1 MVINREILGGSKFG
15 NAFSAPKLGAGR
27 MAKGLM
33 AGRSLPPVPYKLGL
47 QLLLVSLE
55 LLSFG
60 LHQAFMR
67 LAPSSPSGVYK
78 EFHCLPCLVRLQS
91 TGLASNILELLVL
104 YGFLKFVWSVLYV
117 LWILLVLLAWFHLL
131 GEPKSRSFAQA
142 APSCPRFPAFS
153 GPTAAPRS
161 CPVDSRVDLSSPQP
175 RKLIQW
181 IDVGEKLH
189 KSMVNLESV
198 PGKTIHI
205 TCHIYICI
213 CICMYICVNI
223 YI

>member
-78 EFHCLPCLVRLQS
+78 EFHAVCHVLSVFNPPVWLAISKNCWFCMVFKNFLVSFVCFVDLVGLVGLISLVGGAKKPQLCTGS
-91 TGLASNILELLVL
+91 T
-104 YGFLKFVWSVLYV
+104 FLSSLSCF
-117 LWILLVLLAWFHLL
+117 F
-131 GEPKSRSFAQA
+131 RSD
-142 APSCPRFPAFS
+142 SCPS
-153 GPTAAPRS
+153 KLS
-161 CPVDSRVDLSSPQP
+161 CRL
-175 RKLIQW
+175 K
-181 IDVGEKLH
+181 G
-189 KSMVNLESV
+189 
-198 PGKTIHI
+198 
-205 TCHIYICI
+205 
-213 CICMYICVNI
+213 
-223 YI
+223 

>member
-67 LAPSSPSGVYK
+67 LAPSSPNGVYK
-78 EFHCLPCLVRLQS
+78 EFHAVCHVLSVFNPPVL
-91 TGLASNILELLVL
+91 LAISKNCWFCMVFLNLSGQFCGSCWSCWLDFTCWGSQKAAALHRQHLLVL
-104 YGFLKFVWSVLYV
+104 AFLLFQVRQLPLEAVLSTQG
-117 LWILLVLLAWFHLL
+117 LISARL
-131 GEPKSRSFAQA
+131 SRENWYN
-142 APSCPRFPAFS
+142 
-153 GPTAAPRS
+153 GLT
-161 CPVDSRVDLSSPQP
+161 
-175 RKLIQW
+175 
-181 IDVGEKLH
+181 
-189 KSMVNLESV
+189 
-198 PGKTIHI
+198 
-205 TCHIYICI
+205 
-213 CICMYICVNI
+213 
-223 YI
+223 